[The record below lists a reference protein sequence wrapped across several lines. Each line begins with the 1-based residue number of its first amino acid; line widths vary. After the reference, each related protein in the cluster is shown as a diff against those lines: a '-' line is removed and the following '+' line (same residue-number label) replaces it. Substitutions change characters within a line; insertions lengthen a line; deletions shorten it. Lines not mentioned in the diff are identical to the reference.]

1 MRCRM
6 SATCSGS
13 PFACR
18 RPRTRCSRSCKD
30 LFMTSVMV
38 SPVSLASSRASRSV
52 SAFLM
57 LIGTW
62 VAPYSKFTPR
72 SVKQVTTPLGK
83 ILYFYIDSI
92 HFFDRDAFGRSGPR
106 PPSSNLVLCG
116 RTSRNFPPFGAERI
130 GRPAIS
136 QSSARF
142 PLFPYLPTSL
152 LLYFFTSY
160 FLPTRWGRKPPV
172 RFLDFPP
179 VSPGRRE
186 SYFEGVPVQGEAM
199 SEFTAWMQSNWYA
212 LGNLLGQFVF
222 LAAGIWF
229 ARKILRTMRASQE
242 QVGALLKMSVTGAVA
257 DRHWPSPAERPF
269 ATASPYW
276 LTPAELPAVVSPEP
290 QESGPSRWAVV
301 RHSVIAWLQTP
312 MSSGSVA
319 P

>member
-106 PPSSNLVLCG
+106 PPPSSNLVLCG
-116 RTSRNFPPFGAERI
+116 GLRGLF
-130 GRPAIS
+130 RPS
-136 QSSARF
+136 LQKELGVR
-142 PLFPYLPTSL
+142 LFLNLRPVSPSFLTSL
-152 LLYFFTSY
+152 LFYLLTSSRPAGAGNH
-160 FLPTRWGRKPPV
+160 L
-172 RFLDFPP
+172 P
-179 VSPGRRE
+179 VSWTSHQYRGA
-186 SYFEGVPVQGEAM
+186 EGSRILKV
-199 SEFTAWMQSNWYA
+199 SQSK
-212 LGNLLGQFVF
+212 V
-222 LAAGIWF
+222 
-229 ARKILRTMRASQE
+229 
-242 QVGALLKMSVTGAVA
+242 
-257 DRHWPSPAERPF
+257 RP
-269 ATASPYW
+269 
-276 LTPAELPAVVSPEP
+276 
-290 QESGPSRWAVV
+290 
-301 RHSVIAWLQTP
+301 
-312 MSSGSVA
+312 
-319 P
+319 